1 MLIFVGIP
9 QIIIKA
15 TLSQN
20 ILLLLQHFIST
31 FSFLFVCPT
40 EEYRNTV
47 YEVLGTIVNAFD
59 KSAMCSRTSNTGS
72 ELFAEIRLNARRPII
87 ILRDDRRI

>member
-1 MLIFVGIP
+1 M
-9 QIIIKA
+9 KK
-15 TLSQN
+15 
-20 ILLLLQHFIST
+20 
-31 FSFLFVCPT
+31 CPT

-87 ILRDDRRI
+87 ILR